1 MGSLSWAHLRRTQ
14 LEEQALGTTTGMS
27 SFAPLHSRFRQKL
40 TILRQGTR
48 DKSSSIYAS
57 RGFQMNQQQIPAE
70 FKGRL
75 RKGKDWREVVAWVG
89 DLPPMPHVASR
100 ALQLLED
107 PDVSADDLTALL
119 ATDTALAARVLK
131 IANSAMFCRQR
142 EICTLSQAIVV
153 IGLKSLKGIIAAA
166 TLRQMSKEF
175 TPLKTLIW
183 EHSICT
189 ALCATAIAK
198 SLKKRFVDEIFL
210 LGLLHS
216 LGQVVLLNQE
226 ETSALYDR
234 VMADIDDMPC
244 TYAVV
249 EEEILGFSH
258 TLIGALVAKKWNFSL
273 DACQTI
279 LHYRD
284 PIDSKPELEQDQK
297 TAIVQLADL
306 MVHELGIGSPP
317 NYPRAQDEIHRI
329 ALLLG
334 IDSKKV
340 TAKLDELTHQI
351 AQQFEN
357 EKRLFE

>member
-1 MGSLSWAHLRRTQ
+1 
-14 LEEQALGTTTGMS
+14 
-27 SFAPLHSRFRQKL
+27 
-40 TILRQGTR
+40 
-48 DKSSSIYAS
+48 
-57 RGFQMNQQQIPAE
+57 MNQQQLPAE

-75 RKGKDWREVVAWVG
+75 HKGKDWRELVAWVG

-107 PDVSADDLTALL
+107 PDVSADELAALL

-142 EICTLSQAIVV
+142 EICTLKQAIVV

-166 TLRQMSKEF
+166 TLRQTCKEF
-175 TPLKTLIW
+175 TPLRTLVW
-183 EHSICT
+183 EHSVCT
-189 ALCATAIAK
+189 ALCATAIGR
-198 SLKKRFVDEIFL
+198 SLKKRFVDELFL

-216 LGQVVLLNQE
+216 LGQIVLLNQE
-226 ETSALYDR
+226 ETSAEYNR
-234 VMADIDDMPC
+234 VMADIENTSC
-244 TYAVV
+244 TYTVV

-258 TLIGALVAKKWNFSL
+258 TLIGALVAKKWNFSP
-273 DACQTI
+273 DTCQTI

-306 MVHELGIGSPP
+306 MVHELGIGSPA
-317 NYPRAQDEIHRI
+317 NYPRAKDEIHRL
-329 ALLLG
+329 ALLVDF
-334 IDSKKV
+334 DSKKV
-340 TAKLDELTHQI
+340 TLKLDELTHQV

>member
-1 MGSLSWAHLRRTQ
+1 
-14 LEEQALGTTTGMS
+14 
-27 SFAPLHSRFRQKL
+27 
-40 TILRQGTR
+40 
-48 DKSSSIYAS
+48 
-57 RGFQMNQQQIPAE
+57 
-70 FKGRL
+70 
-75 RKGKDWREVVAWVG
+75 
-89 DLPPMPHVASR
+89 
-100 ALQLLED
+100 
-107 PDVSADDLTALL
+107 
-119 ATDTALAARVLK
+119 
-131 IANSAMFCRQR
+131 
-142 EICTLSQAIVV
+142 
-153 IGLKSLKGIIAAA
+153 
-166 TLRQMSKEF
+166 
-175 TPLKTLIW
+175 
-183 EHSICT
+183 
-189 ALCATAIAK
+189 
-198 SLKKRFVDEIFL
+198 
-210 LGLLHS
+210 
-216 LGQVVLLNQE
+216 
-226 ETSALYDR
+226 
-234 VMADIDDMPC
+234 MPC